1 MIPNPSQD
9 SDTEKAIKSNFTC
22 SRVCLET
29 LQYCLNQ
36 KAMKFSGPHLA
47 GLQFCSD
54 ACLLSAR
61 MMMANHSVHH
71 QSCELS
77 YELCTVCAEE
87 CERHQDDPMM
97 ARCAEECRRCAEI
110 CKSMVGMS
118 VDVRSPE
125 GKHEKTTRP

>member
-9 SDTEKAIKSNFTC
+9 SDTAKAVKANFTC
-22 SRVCLET
+22 ARVCSET

-36 KAMKFSGPHLA
+36 KSMNFTGAHLA
-47 GLQFCSD
+47 VLQFCADS
-54 ACLLSAR
+54 CLLSAR
-61 MMMANHSVHH
+61 MMMADHSVHH

-87 CERHQDDPMM
+87 CERHQDNSML

-110 CKSMVGMS
+110 CKAMVGMS
-118 VDVRSPE
+118 VDVRSSV
-125 GKHEKTTRP
+125 GKSERSIRP